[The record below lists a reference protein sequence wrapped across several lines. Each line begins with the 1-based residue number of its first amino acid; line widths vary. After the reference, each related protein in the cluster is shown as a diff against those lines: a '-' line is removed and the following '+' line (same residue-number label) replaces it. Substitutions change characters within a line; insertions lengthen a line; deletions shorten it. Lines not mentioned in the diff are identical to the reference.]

1 MEVKVLEDE
10 RDKKRLPVSE
20 IASVEESQDTVWTH
34 SVTLLPKV
42 EEKIYKRCPK
52 DSISSYSVPSVR
64 IAVRSGEYEG
74 GVSAN
79 EITCPRLAFSND
91 LTCDIYV

>member
-20 IASVEESQDTVWTH
+20 IASAEVSQGTVWTH
-34 SVTLLPKV
+34 RVTPLPKV
-42 EEKIYKRCPK
+42 EERIYECSPK

-64 IAVRSGEYEG
+64 IVVRSGECEG
-74 GVSAN
+74 GVSTN